1 MSFFGQGGSNREPS
15 FLRTFVPILLFTLLC
30 GIVGPIFLV
39 AYFLIDDPLT
49 GWMFYAGLGITV
61 ADVVI
66 GYFVAQSLYRRRRKR
81 YNLEQNGRFGIGEVR
96 SVDQTNVRING
107 QPMMKISLAIS
118 GDGIAPFDATKRV
131 VVPFMFLPALRSHRV
146 AVLVD
151 TYSGEFDIDWQRTAL
166 LAGTSPARFTDTET
180 GEEFDLSGKSDALIE
195 IMRVFAE
202 NNIPFGGRVDLR
214 SNPVVRDQVMDIARR
229 HGRPDGFARQGPPGG
244 PTSGRPDMSKP
255 AEPSF
260 THPPAAA
267 PGPPRTPGQRLAEL
281 ESMRA
286 AGTISLDEYRAVRT
300 RILNDF

>member
-1 MSFFGQGGSNREPS
+1 MSFFGQGDSNREPS

-118 GDGIAPFDATKRV
+118 GDGIAPFEATKRV

-151 TYSGEFDIDWQRTAL
+151 T
-166 LAGTSPARFTDTET
+166 
-180 GEEFDLSGKSDALIE
+180 
-195 IMRVFAE
+195 
-202 NNIPFGGRVDLR
+202 
-214 SNPVVRDQVMDIARR
+214 
-229 HGRPDGFARQGPPGG
+229 
-244 PTSGRPDMSKP
+244 
-255 AEPSF
+255 
-260 THPPAAA
+260 
-267 PGPPRTPGQRLAEL
+267 
-281 ESMRA
+281 
-286 AGTISLDEYRAVRT
+286 
-300 RILNDF
+300 